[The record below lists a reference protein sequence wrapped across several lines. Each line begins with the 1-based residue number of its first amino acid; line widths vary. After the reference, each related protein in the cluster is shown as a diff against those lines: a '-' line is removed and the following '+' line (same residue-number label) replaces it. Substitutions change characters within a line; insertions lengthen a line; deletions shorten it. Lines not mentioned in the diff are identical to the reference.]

1 MTNIIKFEIETDASY
16 NSSEKEDLLDEFLAF
31 MKKVDQDVI
40 DGTESI
46 EIVDSSEATVSVED
60 KVQEALESTGLVG
73 TVTLQDS
80 EGKILRKIQFSE
92 FGE

>member
-16 NSSEKEDLLDEFLAF
+16 NSSEKEDLLDEFLTF